1 MAYLTNGIIGAD
13 LDTESDS
20 ATFDLGTRA
29 TGTDGTEWVYVQA
42 NGAITQ
48 YDCVSIDENYQA
60 TAMTTALGNTGSRV
74 GFAQIAFTDNY
85 YGWVAIGGSNITVRC
100 EVATADQTLR
110 TTVSA
115 GVLSTASTASA
126 VKFAGLVAVTSVAS
140 TGSSE
145 VQAVN
150 VHVAN
155 LD

>member
-1 MAYLTNGIIGAD
+1 MAYLTNGIIGSNLAAT
-13 LDTESDS
+13 TEKAEFEVGS
-20 ATFDLGTRA
+20 RY

-48 YDCVSIDENYQA
+48 YDCVAIDENYQA
-60 TAMTTALGNTGSRV
+60 APMTTALGNTGAIV
-74 GFAQIAFTDNY
+74 GFAQVAFTNDY
-85 YGWVAIGGSNITVRC
+85 YGWVAVGGTNITVRC

-126 VKFAGLVAVTSVAS
+126 VKFAGLVAVTAVAS

-145 VQAVN
+145 VIANN
-150 VHVAN
+150 VHVAD

>member
-1 MAYLTNGIIGAD
+1 MSHLTSGVIGAD
-13 LDTESDS
+13 LANPSTADTFAVGD
-20 ATFDLGTRA
+20 RQV
-29 TGTDGTEWVYVQA
+29 GTDGTEWVYVQA
-42 NGAITQ
+42 SGAITQ
-48 YDCVSIDENYQA
+48 YDCVAIDEDYQA
-60 TAMTTALGNTGSRV
+60 AAMTTALGNAGHRV
-74 GFAQIAFTDNY
+74 GFAQAAFADDE

-126 VKFAGLVAVTSVAS
+126 VKFAGLVATTAVAS

-145 VQAVN
+145 VIAAN